1 VAAELGEPDLAAGVE
16 RATALTTV
24 AAGGPAVVCHGDFH
38 PLNVMVDGDRASVI
52 DWTDAGLGPREADV
66 SRTLLLFHIAAIA
79 AGSSVER
86 VALRV
91 AGPRL
96 AGRYRRAY
104 EAGTPL
110 DPERLRAWGALHSLH
125 GWSQV
130 RMLHAG
136 GFDGAS
142 SSEQGRIPLEVGDF
156 LQARFEAA
164 VDCHTP

>member
-1 VAAELGEPDLAAGVE
+1 M
-16 RATALTTV
+16 

-38 PLNVMVDGDRASVI
+38 PLNVMVDGTRASVI

-66 SRTLLLFHIAAIA
+66 SRTFLLFHIAAIA
-79 AGSSVER
+79 AGSAVER
-86 VALRV
+86 VALARGRTTPRRPLPTCLR
-91 AGPRL
+91 AG
-96 AGRYRRAY
+96 A
-104 EAGTPL
+104 PL
-110 DPERLRAWGALHSLH
+110 DRGRLRTWEALHSLH
-125 GWSQV
+125 GWAQV

>member
-1 VAAELGEPDLAAGVE
+1 
-16 RATALTTV
+16 
-24 AAGGPAVVCHGDFH
+24 VVCHGDFH
-38 PLNVMVDGDRASVI
+38 PLNVMVDGERASVI

-79 AGSSVER
+79 AGSAVER

-104 EAGTPL
+104 ETGAPL
-110 DPERLRAWGALHSLH
+110 DPRRLRAWEALHALH

-130 RMLHAG
+130 RMLH
-136 GFDGAS
+136 DGAS
-142 SSEQGRIPLEVGDF
+142 SSEPARIPPEVGDF
-156 LQARFEAA
+156 LQARFEAT